1 MNNVRE
7 LERRWIRYKI
17 KQYLPY
23 TLLIVSLMI
32 VSVIIFSLT
41 SLDKKAKKEE
51 TASVHKQKEQKA
63 QSRVQKVAVT
73 KPIVKTKQKTPK
85 SSSLPSL
92 SPTSK
97 VLPSKKESTST
108 KQAISLEKRTK
119 PLEPSMDFLNK
130 MKKNSIFPQEKTL
143 QQNPI
148 TSSRHDSYIARSKK
162 EYTSTKSAVS
172 PKPKTVKLQK
182 QAPKVTIKVK
192 KTSKKELEEII
203 KRFKKNNNPRLGVF
217 IARKYYEMGD
227 YSKAY
232 NYALLTNQIDSS
244 LEDSWIIFAKSLVKL
259 GEKERAVKTLQ
270 LYIKTSH
277 SNIAQLLL
285 NNILRGKFK

>member
-32 VSVIIFSLT
+32 VSVITFSLT

-51 TASVHKQKEQKA
+51 TASVHKQKA

-73 KPIVKTKQKTPK
+73 EPIVKTKQKTPK

-92 SPTSK
+92 SPTNK

-227 YSKAY
+227 YGKAY

-277 SNIAQLLL
+277 SNKAQLLL